1 MSIYLIP
8 IPIAEGKITSI
19 PSSTIHKTHSIN
31 HFIVERAKTSRRWLR
46 SIDHPTMIDDME
58 IFELNKHQPEE
69 GLIPYLEEFAKN
81 NDIGVMSE
89 SGCPGIADPG
99 SLVAEW
105 AHKKGIRVTPLVG
118 PSSIIMSLMASGFNG
133 QEFRFHGYL
142 PNKKPALTQTLRI
155 LEQEAI
161 KKGISQIFIEA
172 PYRNKFMIE
181 NCIEALSDDTKICIA
196 LDINGENENIKTQKI
211 KQWKNVDYEKYH
223 KIPAVFIIGK

>member
-8 IPIAEGKITSI
+8 IPIAEGKISSI
-19 PSSTIHKTHSIN
+19 PSETIQKTHSIN

-46 SIDHPTMIDDME
+46 SIDHPTRIDDME

-69 GLIPYLEEFAKN
+69 GLATFLTEFAKAH
-81 NDIGVMSE
+81 DIGVMSE

-99 SLVAEW
+99 SLVAKW
-105 AHKKGIRVTPLVG
+105 AHMHNIRVSPLVG
-118 PSSIIMSLMASGFNG
+118 PSSIIMSLIASGFNG
-133 QEFRFHGYL
+133 QNFRFHGYL
-142 PNKKPALTQTLRI
+142 PNKKPSLSQALRN
-155 LEQEAI
+155 LEQEVN

-181 NCIEALSDDTKICIA
+181 TCIGVLNDDTKICIA
-196 LDINGENENIKTQKI
+196 FDINGENEFIKAQKI